1 MDGSWMLGL
10 GSVARVYVVPFFFG
24 VGGQETGQAMEKEEY
39 VVYQTSSY
47 VIKMWVSRDMGST
60 DHEQYRPGAN
70 ARRRPR
76 PFSWDKQFVD
86 WGEGTGFV
94 VERPA
99 KWGGS
104 VSPER
109 SELLGT
115 GVLQDGSLVT
125 KRGTCV
131 LPYKGQGGTFG
142 LVTSSSHQS
151 GD

>member
-1 MDGSWMLGL
+1 MSSRCGL
-10 GSVARVYVVPFFFG
+10 AGIWARP
-24 VGGQETGQAMEKEEY
+24 TM
-39 VVYQTSSY
+39 S
-47 VIKMWVSRDMGST
+47 ST
-60 DHEQYRPGAN
+60 DQGQTPDGGHGRFPGI
-70 ARRRPR
+70 
-76 PFSWDKQFVD
+76 SSFVD